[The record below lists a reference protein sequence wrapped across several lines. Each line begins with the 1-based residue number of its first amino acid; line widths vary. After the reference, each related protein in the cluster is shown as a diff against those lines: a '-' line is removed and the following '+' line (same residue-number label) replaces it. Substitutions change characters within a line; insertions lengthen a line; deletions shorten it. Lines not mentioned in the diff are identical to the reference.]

1 MTLFDCPIGTPRAAL
16 WESSH
21 PRAKHITEQLARM
34 ICIDMQPYRIVE
46 DVGFRMYSHALEPK
60 YKLPTR
66 KSLSNDLIPKLY
78 SDCVKTIRHSING
91 ASSLALTT
99 DMWTSVSNEAYM
111 SVTGHY
117 ITGEFEMKCKC
128 LDVTY
133 FPDTHTAN
141 HLACAVEESVKKW
154 LTPDKKDDTA
164 SATTAPTTIP
174 IYVVSDNA
182 SNIVAAMR
190 QLPNYSHIACFIH
203 TLQLCILDSIKTC
216 VGLQDVISK
225 GKKIAAFFHR
235 SAKAT
240 KRLTD
245 AQASLKLPQ
254 HKLIQECPTRW
265 NSAYDMI
272 QRLVEQKAAL
282 SLVLV
287 SVTQIDNFTP
297 LEWIKAAQFA
307 TTMKPFKE
315 VTVMMSA
322 DRYPTISMV
331 IPVLNVLRKMMIQ
344 NATGGFVELQD
355 ALLQQMER
363 RWPNYERGQ
372 IHSICTV
379 LDPRFKTIVF
389 SNLYNARLAT
399 NLVVQQMVEVCL
411 QQPIDP
417 SHGSVLSADDVETE
431 VTVVEMEQP
440 VDSEIVNVGE
450 HSYSMSSG
458 ITRPERESQQGATTD
473 STESATFWNTFQ
485 VCRRI
490 NVAVCQHEIADIRLY

>member
-225 GKKIAAFFHR
+225 GKK
-235 SAKAT
+235 
-240 KRLTD
+240 
-245 AQASLKLPQ
+245 
-254 HKLIQECPTRW
+254 
-265 NSAYDMI
+265 NS
-272 QRLVEQKAAL
+272 
-282 SLVLV
+282 
-287 SVTQIDNFTP
+287 
-297 LEWIKAAQFA
+297 
-307 TTMKPFKE
+307 
-315 VTVMMSA
+315 
-322 DRYPTISMV
+322 
-331 IPVLNVLRKMMIQ
+331 
-344 NATGGFVELQD
+344 
-355 ALLQQMER
+355 
-363 RWPNYERGQ
+363 
-372 IHSICTV
+372 
-379 LDPRFKTIVF
+379 
-389 SNLYNARLAT
+389 
-399 NLVVQQMVEVCL
+399 
-411 QQPIDP
+411 
-417 SHGSVLSADDVETE
+417 SVLSSKCEGYQAFDRCTSITEAPSAQANSGMSYEVEF
-431 VTVVEMEQP
+431 
-440 VDSEIVNVGE
+440 G
-450 HSYSMSSG
+450 
-458 ITRPERESQQGATTD
+458 
-473 STESATFWNTFQ
+473 
-485 VCRRI
+485 
-490 NVAVCQHEIADIRLY
+490 L